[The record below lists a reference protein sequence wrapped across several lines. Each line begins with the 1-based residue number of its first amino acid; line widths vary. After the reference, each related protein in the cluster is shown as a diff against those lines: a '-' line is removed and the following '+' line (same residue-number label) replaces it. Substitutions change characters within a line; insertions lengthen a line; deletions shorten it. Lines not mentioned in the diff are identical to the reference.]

1 MSLQERLD
9 RIREGAKARIPA
21 PMYEMMTKAVAD
33 LAASGQAARALKVGD
48 RMPSF
53 ELPAAARPPGRPGAR
68 ARPAGGV
75 GGGARRPG
83 FGLPGAAGRRVAS
96 DALLARGPLV
106 VSFYR
111 GR

>member
-9 RIREGAKARIPA
+9 RIRECAKARIPA
-21 PMYEMMTKAVAD
+21 PMYEMMTKAVAN

-53 ELPAAARPPGRPGAR
+53 ELPAAA
-68 ARPAGGV
+68 
-75 GGGARRPG
+75 
-83 FGLPGAAGRRVAS
+83 GRRVAS

-111 GR
+111 GRW